1 MSVLWDFFVKE
12 HNLQV
17 EKIDKDTEN
26 FENFEKNILKRGKK
40 YAQNYYATI
49 EALEEIDSYIILFP
63 LFHEY
68 FFLVPDDVAREI
80 IDLYI
85 QCSKEDIYNKD
96 NVDKYKTFTKVQL
109 IILFHFANAYGNY
122 NRLDRYVSL
131 SFKTTQN
138 FYDIV
143 SIHQTVTS
151 EDKDKV
157 FFSEADIIFNYQQRC
172 EDYNTDKYFF
182 TESIKLLNPSY
193 NKDKNR
199 IKKVKSYADREK
211 WINKSFRLK
220 FGEPHKS
227 DIGLDKEKLNLRHKD
242 KFR

>member
-12 HNLQV
+12 HRLQV
-17 EKIDKDTEN
+17 EKIDKDTDS
-26 FENFEKNILKRGKK
+26 FAKFEKNILKRGKK
-40 YAQNYYATI
+40 YTQNYYFTMQ
-49 EALEEIDSYIILFP
+49 ALEEIDSYIILFP

-85 QCSKEDIYNKD
+85 QCKEEDIYNEND
-96 NVDKYKTFTKVQL
+96 VNKYKTFTKVQL
-109 IILFHFANAYGNY
+109 IILFHFANIYGNY

-131 SFKTTQN
+131 SLNTTQN

-157 FFSEADIIFNYQQRC
+157 FFSEVDNIFNYQQRC
-172 EDYNTDKYFF
+172 EDYNTDTYFF
-182 TESIKLLNPSY
+182 KESIKLFNPSY

-211 WINKSFRLK
+211 WIIKSFRLK
-220 FGEPHKS
+220 FGEPYKS
-227 DIGLDKEKLNLRHKD
+227 DIVIAKEKLNLRHKD